1 MNSIFLGFE
10 IVISEIFSLR
20 DSDPTIQACFQLI
33 RNIQRLLDVQRL
45 QFQLTVPPTT
55 AITQLNQNALVSL
68 GNDIITKEKVEV
80 NIRRNPHTLF
90 LTATNRAAN
99 LVNMMAID
107 ILFSQQLPLANILD
121 ANKNAMDVY
130 KHMLVVVTENS

>member
-10 IVISEIFSLR
+10 IVISEICSLR

-55 AITQLNQNALVSL
+55 AITQLNQNALASL

-107 ILFSQQLPLANILD
+107 ILFSQQLPLANILG

>member
-1 MNSIFLGFE
+1 MFPIDKKYSKAT
-10 IVISEIFSLR
+10 S
-20 DSDPTIQACFQLI
+20 C
-33 RNIQRLLDVQRL
+33 LLA

-80 NIRRNPHTLF
+80 NIRRNPHTLL